1 MRTALFSRRL
11 VTGRAVIPADGALAK
26 IWNSNQFPGDFRS
39 LAPINAFCFR
49 ARTDFAPA
57 AKAFPPLLEEEK
69 IVGTNRSD
77 CWMSLIDR
85 ESKKEKKW
93 KEAGKRADFIFR
105 ATNNVYVTRV
115 TKCCSPL
122 VENGWVRKGRAMEK
136 NRNKN
141 LIIELKREGEVFI
154 RKRSY
159 RGKYRFAYFRIF
171 AEETR
176 RNFRY
181 IRQISFL
188 AVIPFDQTFLFQV
201 SPCQSD
207 RFFFTSFHPKGPN
220 LIAV

>member
-1 MRTALFSRRL
+1 MHFVFALEQTSLQRL
-11 VTGRAVIPADGALAK
+11 K
-26 IWNSNQFPGDFRS
+26 RS
-39 LAPINAFCFR
+39 LLFG
-49 ARTDFAPA
+49 
-57 AKAFPPLLEEEK
+57 EEK

-85 ESKKEKKW
+85 ESKEEKKW
-93 KEAGKRADFIFR
+93 KGKRKKAKKKASFHQRDFIFR
-105 ATNNVYVTRV
+105 ATNNVYVT
-115 TKCCSPL
+115 TC
-122 VENGWVRKGRAMEK
+122 NGVLFASRREWWEKERRAMEK

-141 LIIELKREGEVFI
+141 LIIELKKEGEVFI

>member
-1 MRTALFSRRL
+1 
-11 VTGRAVIPADGALAK
+11 
-26 IWNSNQFPGDFRS
+26 
-39 LAPINAFCFR
+39 
-49 ARTDFAPA
+49 
-57 AKAFPPLLEEEK
+57 
-69 IVGTNRSD
+69 
-77 CWMSLIDR
+77 MSLIDR

-105 ATNNVYVTRV
+105 ATFARTTYTLQRV
-115 TKCCSPL
+115 TECCSPL
-122 VENGWVRKGRAMEK
+122 VESGWVRKGRAMEK

-141 LIIELKREGEVFI
+141 LIIELKKEGEVFI

-171 AEETR
+171 AEEETR